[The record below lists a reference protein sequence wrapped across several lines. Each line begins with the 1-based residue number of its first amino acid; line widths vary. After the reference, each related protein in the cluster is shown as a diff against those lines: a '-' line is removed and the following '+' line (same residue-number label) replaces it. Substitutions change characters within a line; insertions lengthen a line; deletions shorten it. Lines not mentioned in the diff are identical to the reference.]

1 MVLLY
6 VVLTAGDG
14 CELLIIAAKILLST
28 ISGDLPKQGSY
39 FTVAMAKRKKDG
51 YSVGMEHAD
60 EQVVAGHEA
69 WREIRLIEVDSRV
82 PPVPGKSQARQW
94 ALVLD
99 SRSIPCLLENRDDGG
114 HLLVPPEEYERALYE
129 LNCYVRENAHWPP
142 APPQERPL
150 FENTLATLSVLILLA
165 TFHNLTRIEASLT
178 GISMPDW
185 IALGNAQA
193 SKILDGQ
200 WWRLVTALTLH
211 ADWAHLSSNLAI
223 GGIFVYFLCREL
235 GSGLAWSLLLS
246 AGTLGNL
253 VNAWVQSPGHSSV
266 GASTAVFGAVGILAA
281 LSLVRYRHQLRHRW
295 PVPVA
300 AALAL
305 LALLG
310 TEGKNTDLGAH
321 LFGFVYGGFL
331 GLITEYLILRRGCPG
346 PVLNALLAL
355 ISVAVVVGAWW
366 AALLHS

>member
-1 MVLLY
+1 
-6 VVLTAGDG
+6 
-14 CELLIIAAKILLST
+14 
-28 ISGDLPKQGSY
+28 
-39 FTVAMAKRKKDG
+39 MAKREKDG
-51 YSVGMEHAD
+51 YSVAMEHAD
-60 EQVVAGHEA
+60 EQTVVVQDD
-69 WREIRLIEVDSRV
+69 WREIRQSDVDFRV
-82 PPVPGKSQARQW
+82 SALPSKPRVRLW

-99 SRSIPCLLENRDDGG
+99 SRAVPCLLENRDDGIR
-114 HLLVPPEEYERALYE
+114 LLVPPEEYERALHELLSYE
-129 LNCYVRENAHWPP
+129 RENEHWPP
-142 APPQERPL
+142 LIPQARPL

-165 TFHNLTRIEASLT
+165 TFHNLTHLDIAPT

-193 SKILDGQ
+193 GEILNGQ

-246 AGTLGNL
+246 AGALGNL
-253 VNAWVQSPGHSSV
+253 VNACVQSPAHSSV

-281 LSLVRYRHQLRHRW
+281 LSLVRYRHQLQRRW
-295 PVPVA
+295 PLPVA

-321 LFGFVYGGFL
+321 LFGFVYGNFL
-331 GLITEYLILRRGCPG
+331 GLIT
-346 PVLNALLAL
+346 
-355 ISVAVVVGAWW
+355 
-366 AALLHS
+366 

>member
-1 MVLLY
+1 MVI
-6 VVLTAGDG
+6 VL
-14 CELLIIAAKILLST
+14 
-28 ISGDLPKQGSY
+28 P
-39 FTVAMAKRKKDG
+39 
-51 YSVGMEHAD
+51 MEHAD
-60 EQVVAGHEA
+60 EQVSAVQDD
-69 WREIRLIEVDSRV
+69 WREIRHSDVDSRASV
-82 PPVPGKSQARQW
+82 LLSKPQARLW

-99 SRSIPCLLENRDDGG
+99 ARTVPCLLENRDDGM
-114 HLLVPPEEYERALYE
+114 HLRVPPEQYERAIHE
-129 LNCYVRENAHWPP
+129 LRSYVRENEHWPP
-142 APPQERPL
+142 LTPPARPL

-165 TFHNLTRIEASLT
+165 TFHNLTRIETSLT

-185 IALGNAQA
+185 IDLGNAQA
-193 SKILDGQ
+193 GGILDGQ

-235 GSGLAWSLLLS
+235 GSGLAWILLLS
-246 AGTLGNL
+246 AGVLGNL

-281 LSLVRYRHQLRHRW
+281 ISLVRYRHQLQHRW

-331 GLITEYLILRRGCPG
+331 GLITESLIVRRGCPG
-346 PVLNALLAL
+346 PVLNVLLAL

-366 AALLHS
+366 AALLQH